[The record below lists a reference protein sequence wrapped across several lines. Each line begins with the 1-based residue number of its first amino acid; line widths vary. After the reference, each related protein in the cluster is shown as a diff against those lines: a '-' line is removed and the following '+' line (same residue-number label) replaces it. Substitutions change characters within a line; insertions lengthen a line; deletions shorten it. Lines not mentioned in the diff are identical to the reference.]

1 MNLFRLTVV
10 LLLSSLALAAHAQRG
25 QKSIIP
31 DLDES
36 GRRGDIARAAEQK
49 AEAKFDAADTNH
61 DGKLSPE
68 EVAGPM
74 PYIAENFKQY
84 DKNGD
89 GFLSWE
95 EFVGHDRWK
104 RQPKPAP

>member
-1 MNLFRLTVV
+1 MKPPRLTVL
-10 LLLSSLALAAHAQRG
+10 LLLSFLSLVAYAQRG

-31 DLDES
+31 DLEED
-36 GRRGDIARAAEQK
+36 GRRGEIARAAMEK

-68 EVAGPM
+68 EVAGPF
-74 PYIAENFKQY
+74 PYIAEHFKQF
-84 DKNGD
+84 DKDGD
-89 GFLSWE
+89 GFISWE

-104 RQPKPAP
+104 RKAKK